1 MTPLR
6 DLLETSVESGTVPGA
21 AALVA
26 RGDDVEI
33 AGAGEVERESIV
45 RIASITKPITA
56 AAIMILVD
64 EGSFRSTTRSRAGC
78 PNWRRRW
85 SCGRPTAQ
93 STTSCLPRDR
103 SPSTTS

>member
-6 DLLETSVESGTVPGA
+6 DLLETSVERGTVPGA

-26 RGDDVEI
+26 RGDDVEV
-33 AGAGEVERESIV
+33 AEAGEVERESIV

-64 EGSFRSTTRSRAGC
+64 DGLVSLDDPIARWLPELASPLVVRTPRA
-78 PNWRRRW
+78 R
-85 SCGRPTAQ
+85 
-93 STTSCLPRDR
+93 STTSCLPRTQ
-103 SPSTTS
+103 SPSRTS